1 MKKKLK
7 ILLWDI
13 EILPH
18 KIEAYCWNPWQ
29 IIKPVDSKIIEES
42 SIVTIAYKWFDEKAK
57 PAVLKVKASDV
68 RNDKEVLKQFSKVVE
83 EADYIVGHYSDKFDL
98 PFFNGRLFRHKLPPI
113 ATTKALDTFK
123 MFKGSIL
130 NRWSNR
136 LDYIA
141 KMRGHEGKSK
151 TDWSLWQGCMDGKQS
166 SIDKMGRYNAQD
178 IIVLEKIFRDILPY
192 SKVNLVTTSEVINCT
207 GCGNLRLEKR
217 GFLRTLKKIYQRYMC
232 KNCGK
237 WSKGELIKG
246 E

>member
-1 MKKKLK
+1 MNKKLK

-42 SIVTIAYKWFDEKAK
+42 SIVTIAYKWYGVKSQ
-57 PAVLKVKASDV
+57 PVVLKVDAKDV
-68 RNDKEVLKQFSKVVE
+68 RNDKKVLQEFSKVVQ

-98 PFFNGRLFRHKLPPI
+98 PFFNGRLFKHKLPPV
-113 ATTKALDTFK
+113 APAKALDTFK

-141 KMRGHEGKSK
+141 RMRGHEGKTK

-166 SIDKMGRYNAQD
+166 SIDKMGKYNAQD
-178 IIVLEKIFRDILPY
+178 IRVLEKVFIDTLPY
-192 SKVNLVTTSEVINCT
+192 SKVNLVAEAGLLCCS
-207 GCGNLRLEKR
+207 GCGSKDITKR
-217 GFLRTLKKIYQRYMC
+217 GLFRTLQKIYQRYCC
-232 KNCGK
+232 KVCGK
-237 WSKGELIKG
+237 WTKGELIKG